1 MVHSIGGQVVKHYLN
16 YTSWTADI
24 SLFGMSIAGK
34 RLDR

>member
-24 SLFGMSIAGK
+24 SLFGIGYVNSG
-34 RLDR
+34 